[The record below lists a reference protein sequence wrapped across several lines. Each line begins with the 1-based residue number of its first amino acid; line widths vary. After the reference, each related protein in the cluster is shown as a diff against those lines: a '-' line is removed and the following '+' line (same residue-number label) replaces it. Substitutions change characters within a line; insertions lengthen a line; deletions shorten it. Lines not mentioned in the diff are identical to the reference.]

1 MIKKEIINETL
12 ENLKLNFEILDS
24 VDSTNTL
31 AKLRAKDGAD
41 EGYIVIA
48 SHQTAGR
55 GRLGRSFSS
64 PDGTGIYMSVVL
76 KPTISPEKTVL
87 ITTAAAVAVSRAIE
101 CLSEKE
107 TQIKWVNDI
116 LINGKKVCGILTEG
130 SINPQDQ
137 TLDFAVLGIGINVFR
152 PKNDFDDDIKDIAGF
167 IFNEYSE
174 DIKTKLVCEIVKNF
188 FEYYKNIEKKT
199 FFNYYKE
206 KCFVIGKKV
215 NIIKNGEIISKGQV
229 LDLLDDFSLMIKHKN
244 DKIENLS
251 SGEISIRTI

>member
-1 MIKKEIINETL
+1 MIKEHILNK
-12 ENLKLNFEILDS
+12 NLKLKFEVLDS

-31 AKLRAKDGAD
+31 AKLRAKGGAD

-64 PDGTGIYMSVVL
+64 PDGTGIYMSIVL
-76 KPTISPEKTVL
+76 KPNLSPEKTVL
-87 ITTAAAVAVSRAIE
+87 ITTAAAVAVSKAIE
-101 CLSEKE
+101 HLSGKQ

-116 LINGKKVCGILTEG
+116 LIAGKKVCGILTEG

-137 TLDFAVLGIGINVFR
+137 TLDFAILGIGINVFC

-167 IFNEYSE
+167 IFDEYNQ
-174 DIKTKLVCEIVKNF
+174 DIKSALISEIIKNF
-188 FEYYKNIEKKT
+188 FEYYKNIEEKT

-206 KCFVIGKKV
+206 KCFVLDKKV
-215 NIIKNGEIISKGQV
+215 NIIKNGEIISNGEV
-229 LDLLDDFSLMIKHKN
+229 LDILDDFSLMIKHQN
-244 DKIENLS
+244 GETERLS

>member
-1 MIKKEIINETL
+1 MIREYVLNKDT
-12 ENLKLNFEILDS
+12 NLKFEFLDS

-31 AKLRAKDGAD
+31 AKLRAKEGAD

-64 PDGTGIYMSVVL
+64 PDGTGIYMSIIL
-76 KPTISPEKTVL
+76 KPALSPEKTVL
-87 ITTAAAVAVSRAIE
+87 ITTAAAVAVSQAIE
-101 CLSEKE
+101 ELSGKQ

-130 SINPQDQ
+130 SIDPQSKN
-137 TLDFAVLGIGINVFR
+137 LDFAVLGIGINVFR
-152 PKNDFDDDIKDIAGF
+152 PKNDFCDEIKDIAGAVF
-167 IFNEYSE
+167 DKYNEE
-174 DIKTKLVCEIVKNF
+174 IKTNLILKIIENF
-188 FEYYKNIEKKT
+188 FYYYKVIEEKT
-199 FFNYYKE
+199 FFDYYKE

-215 NIIKNGEIISKGQV
+215 NIIKNGKIISNGEV
-229 LDLLDDFSLMIKHKN
+229 LDLTRDFSLMIRKESGETEK
-244 DKIENLS
+244 LS